1 MPDEPELRGKAREAL
16 LSGRIPRQP
25 PAVTY
30 GGPSQGALCQVCE
43 QPIPKGQMEIEL
55 VFGPV
60 DNQVIFHL
68 HVRCLAAWELERTK

>member
-1 MPDEPELRGKAREAL
+1 
-16 LSGRIPRQP
+16 
-25 PAVTY
+25 
-30 GGPSQGALCQVCE
+30 
-43 QPIPKGQMEIEL
+43 MEIEL